1 LKRLVLMLVGALVA
15 LVVAAPV
22 ASAQSGNGAAPGDA
36 SGTIVVNP
44 GDYPG
49 SCEFPFSLDLNGK
62 GKTIE
67 LPDGG
72 FIFTSPGLD
81 VTVTNLDEPENQATF
96 NITGSVHQSTL
107 ENGDVETVMTGRNFA
122 IDPEAGTT
130 VVIGRFTFV
139 FDAEGNLVQP
149 QTGNGQRIDVCEL
162 LS

>member
-1 LKRLVLMLVGALVA
+1 MKRIVLMLVGILSALIVA
-15 LVVAAPV
+15 VPMV
-22 ASAQSGNGAAPGDA
+22 SAQSNGGAPQDA

-49 SCEFPFSLDLNGK
+49 SCEFPFSLDLSGK

-67 LPDGG
+67 LPDGSL
-72 FIFTSPGLD
+72 ILTSPGLD
-81 VTVTNLDEPENQATF
+81 VTITNLDNDKQASF

-107 ENGDVETVMTGRNFA
+107 ENGDVKTVLTGRNFA
-122 IDPEAGTT
+122 IDPVAGT
-130 VVIGRFTFV
+130 VVTIGRFSYV

-149 QTGNGQRIDVCEL
+149 QMGNGQRIDVCAL

>member
-1 LKRLVLMLVGALVA
+1 MKRIVLMIVGILLA
-15 LVVAAPV
+15 LVVAAPMV
-22 ASAQSGNGAAPGDA
+22 SAQSNGGAPGDA

-49 SCEFPFSLDLNGK
+49 SCEFPFSLDLSGK

-67 LPDGG
+67 RPDGG
-72 FIFTSPGLD
+72 LILTSPSLD
-81 VTVTNLDEPENQATF
+81 VTITNLNNGEQASF

-107 ENGDVETVMTGRNFA
+107 ENGNVETVMTGRNFA
-122 IDPEAGTT
+122 IDPVAGT
-130 VVIGRFTFV
+130 VVAIGRFSFV
-139 FDAEGNLVQP
+139 FDAEGNLIQS